1 MRLAIYGKGGIGK
14 STIAANLSAAWANRR
29 RKVLHIGCDPKSDS
43 TRLLLGKRANT
54 TVLDYL
60 RSSAPD
66 GRSLSDIVIKG
77 YGGIDCVEAGG
88 PEPGVGC
95 AGRGILSTFTCLED
109 LGLDRSRYDAVVY
122 DVLGDV
128 VCGGFAVPLRNDVAD
143 LILIVTSGE
152 FMSIYAANNILRG
165 VANYDQKR
173 ARLAGLVLNCR
184 GLKNEEESVIR
195 FSKAVELPIIAT
207 IPRSDLFRKAEAAYQ
222 TLGQFSRSSE
232 TACLFD
238 HLAEMLFHTQK
249 RYRAVP
255 LDDHELE
262 VRVLAKKIA
271 RKPATEK
278 KFAPPARLV
287 EIQKPPEAGTA
298 LTTPE
303 PSEVPEKAYIS
314 KSLLFQEPL
323 HGCAFAGALNIT
335 TQIKDAVTIV
345 HGPTNCVHIA
355 SNAIVSS
362 GLRTLRQH
370 RIPIEE
376 QLHPRIQLSK
386 IDDNAVIFGAGELLE
401 EQINRALNSSAKI
414 VFIVGTC
421 PSAIIGEDLDRSI
434 HMATNGSPPKPVL
447 PIAADGNLAGD
458 YMQGLINASIQG
470 AAELI
475 DPEVSTRDNL
485 VNIVAEKNIAAN
497 TEANFIIIS
506 KLLHSIG
513 IEVNCRF
520 VRHVSSEAIRNFK
533 RAPLNLLASG
543 DHFGRLLT
551 RFLADRFHSV
561 FAKTP
566 FPVGRWESEQW
577 IREIAAFFNKS
588 ESAENLILQQ
598 KLRYDHK
605 IEPLK
610 GQLSGKRLMVISYNH
625 NIDWLLETAF
635 DVGME
640 VVRVGI
646 LNYTQDSVVKTR
658 FANAIDFQTNY
669 TPDQRS
675 VDIENYKPDLVLSNY
690 AATGMPATSRYDTLP
705 LCPDIGFESGL
716 AIANRWV
723 RVLQGPQVE
732 GWQHDRR
739 LFS

>member
-43 TRLLLGKRANT
+43 TRLLLGKRANA

-60 RSSAPD
+60 RKSVPD
-66 GRSLSDIVIKG
+66 ERRLSDIVMKG
-77 YGGIDCVEAGG
+77 FGGVDCVEAGG

-95 AGRGILSTFTCLED
+95 AGRGILSTFTCLVD

-143 LILIVTSGE
+143 FLLIVTSGE

-165 VANYDQKR
+165 VANYDQDKP
-173 ARLAGLVLNCR
+173 RLAGLVFNCR
-184 GLKNEEESVIR
+184 GLENEAESVTR

-207 IPRSDLFRKAEAAYQ
+207 IPRSDIFRKAEAADQ
-222 TLGQFSRSSE
+222 TLGQFSPSSE
-232 TACLFD
+232 TASLFD
-238 HLAEMLFHTQK
+238 HLAEMLFHSQK
-249 RYRAVP
+249 RYKAVP
-255 LDDHELE
+255 LGDHDLE
-262 VRVLAKKIA
+262 VRVLTQKIA

-278 KFAPPARLV
+278 KLAPQSRPV
-287 EIQKPPEAGTA
+287 EIQKSPKAGIA
-298 LTTPE
+298 LATPE
-303 PSEVPEKAYIS
+303 PGDVPGKAYIS

-323 HGCAFAGALNIT
+323 HGCAFAGVLNIT
-335 TQIKDAVTIV
+335 TQIQDAVTIV
-345 HGPTNCVHIA
+345 HGPLNCVHIA

-370 RIPIEE
+370 RIPLEA
-376 QLHPRIQLSK
+376 QLHPRIQVSN
-386 IDDNAVIFGAGELLE
+386 IDDNAVIFGAGELLV
-401 EQINRALNSSAKI
+401 EQIKRALNSSAKI

-434 HMATNGSPPKPVL
+434 HIATNGSPPKPVI

-475 DPEVSTRDNL
+475 DPDISARDNL

-497 TEANFIIIS
+497 TEANYITIS

-513 IEVNCRF
+513 IKVNCRF
-520 VRHVSSEAIRNFK
+520 VRHVSSDAIRKFK
-533 RAPLNLLASG
+533 RAPLNLLASD
-543 DHFGRLLT
+543 DHFGRLLKH
-551 RFLADRFHSV
+551 FLADRFHSV
-561 FAKTP
+561 FAKAP
-566 FPVGRWESEQW
+566 FPVGCWESEQW
-577 IREIAAFFNKS
+577 LREIAAFFNKS
-588 ESAENLILQQ
+588 ESAENLILEQ
-598 KLRYDHK
+598 KLRYDQK

-658 FANAIDFQTNY
+658 FAEVVDFHTNY
-669 TPDQRS
+669 KPDQRS
-675 VDIENYKPDLVLSNY
+675 VDIEKCKPDLVLSNY

-705 LCPDIGFESGL
+705 LCPDIGFEGGL
-716 AIANRWV
+716 SMANRWV